1 MPNKETMQVS
11 SDAGTAIRVS
21 RKRKLWVKGSTLR
34 EARYL
39 QTLQAKHDELG
50 AGYLELVDRRR
61 AATAGL
67 KFLLIAL
74 QICIFAAFALALI
87 PIGDGHGA
95 FQAAIRDLREI
106 LIVISAVVGLGIV
119 LISHHHDVLTDIV
132 SAEVTVRSKGDKD
145 LKELLDISRG
155 LTFFPLPPT
164 SQGDLELGV
173 GYRSL
178 VRACAFFAWVT
189 VAFLALGSILL
200 RFKVLE
206 DIYFVPTFSADISY
220 WVIGFAVITDILGM
234 FMLVLN
240 TGPLRARQRKTE
252 RTDR

>member
-1 MPNKETMQVS
+1 MKPDTCRPYRRNTTNSAQ
-11 SDAGTAIRVS
+11 DNI
-21 RKRKLWVKGSTLR
+21 
-34 EARYL
+34 
-39 QTLQAKHDELG
+39 
-50 AGYLELVDRRR
+50 ELVDRRR

-67 KFLLIAL
+67 ELLLIAL
-74 QICIFAAFALALI
+74 EILHFPRSLALI

-106 LIVISAVVGLGIV
+106 LIVISAVLGLGIG
-119 LISHHHDVLTDIV
+119 LISHHHDVLTDIA

-206 DIYFVPTFSADISY
+206 DIYFVPTFSASISY
-220 WVIGFAVITDILGM
+220 WVIGFAVITDILGL